1 MSTGNQ
7 IRNEKKNLGWRD
19 DSASNSHTETR
30 GSEFK
35 SLATKQKATTGLLC
49 IYNPD
54 TVRHKD
60 KKITGICWLTTQLQV
75 K

>member
-19 DSASNSHTETR
+19 GLASNSHTEAR

-35 SLATKQKATTGLLC
+35 SVATKQKATTGLLC
-49 IYNPD
+49 IYNPG
-54 TVRHKD
+54 TVRRKD
-60 KKITGICWLTTQLQV
+60 REIDHWDLLANSPAPG
-75 K
+75 